1 MKNENKLQNR
11 INQSTIDFT
20 FKNIKTIKNH
30 NDRIK
35 CLYLL
40 SDGRLASCANDKTIN
55 IYSMSNDYNCD
66 ITMNGHTDNVNC
78 ISQLVNG
85 KVISCSADK
94 SIKIWN
100 ITKSSY
106 ECEYTITSAHMKYIH
121 KVMSLSNNRIASCSE
136 DQTIKIW
143 NSNHPYNKVK
153 TLQGQEEPITSILQL
168 KGKEIASSYNNL
180 CEWNLSTYQC
190 ESIINHIQCFY
201 INCLI
206 QLDDNRIIVGGIPQI
221 SVINITTFL
230 IEQKLIQDK
239 SSCNFRALMILRDGN
254 ILCGCHEGM
263 IAIYNLKLNTL
274 EIKDIKAHS
283 FYISCF
289 LRIDNHHFISSSGDN
304 TIKVWEY

>member
-30 NDRIK
+30 NNRIK

-100 ITKSSY
+100 ITQSSY
-106 ECEYTITSAHMKYIH
+106 ECEYTINSAHMKYIH
-121 KVMSLSNNRIASCSE
+121 KVM
-136 DQTIKIW
+136 
-143 NSNHPYNKVK
+143 P
-153 TLQGQEEPITSILQL
+153 
-168 KGKEIASSYNNL
+168 
-180 CEWNLSTYQC
+180 
-190 ESIINHIQCFY
+190 
-201 INCLI
+201 
-206 QLDDNRIIVGGIPQI
+206 
-221 SVINITTFL
+221 L
-230 IEQKLIQDK
+230 IE
-239 SSCNFRALMILRDGN
+239 
-254 ILCGCHEGM
+254 
-263 IAIYNLKLNTL
+263 
-274 EIKDIKAHS
+274 
-283 FYISCF
+283 
-289 LRIDNHHFISSSGDN
+289 
-304 TIKVWEY
+304 